1 MTNTNTPTDQ
11 DDYVSGTKGADVLS
25 GGAGKDQFSFHTD
38 YPNDF
43 NRDTLDDGDRITDY
57 EFEEEIDI
65 VGVRLGSRNVTLE
78 YDAANNQTRL
88 KLDLDKDGTVDR
100 TIILD
105 GDKRGQLQVDA
116 NCCTTPTTTIKIKQ
130 AAQTNVTYVEP
141 DQSSATMIDLEDI
154 GFHEGTEGLDIIFA
168 LAGTDVVY
176 AAGGADTIIGGDGDD
191 TLNGGAGP
199 DLIGGGRGNDTLNG
213 DAGDDELHGGLG
225 NDTLNGG
232 ADNDYLSGEEGAD
245 TLNGGTGND
254 TLRGGADAD
263 TLTGGAGDDTFV
275 FSPGDIAAGEKITDY
290 EYGEK
295 IDIGGISNANQVKL
309 TANGNGSILEMDLDN
324 NGTFETQLGLD
335 GVTGGTIIVLPNEGG
350 LRILNQQAGTDG
362 HDKLYDTGLASY
374 VVGGAGN
381 DIYYAQGSVNDV
393 FVDDCNDLIAVG
405 DFGER
410 DLLRDVEFVKFEDGL
425 FALADYSCDPVTD
438 TGPTEIFRFFNTETG
453 THFFTASAE
462 EKDYVIANNEMMS
475 FEGAVFSTN
484 ANADTGIA
492 VYRFFN
498 TDSGTHFYTASADE
512 RLNLIENSPSLN
524 YEGIA
529 YYAYAED
536 NGSNT
541 ELFRFF
547 NTETG
552 GHVYIANPEERESI
566 NANLPQFNDEGVA
579 YYVDFV

>member
-1 MTNTNTPTDQ
+1 MTIQLNATDK
-11 DDYVSGTKGADVLS
+11 DDYIDATSKLDVLS
-25 GGAGKDQFSFHTD
+25 GGKGKDEFFFRTSFSRDRAT
-38 YPNDF
+38 
-43 NRDTLDDGDRITDY
+43 DTLNDGDRITDY
-57 EFEEEIDI
+57 EFGEKMNIDGI
-65 VGVRLGSRNVTLE
+65 GLDTKHVKLE
-78 YDAANNQTRL
+78 YDKEKDQTYV
-88 KLDLDKDGTVDR
+88 KLDLDKDGSFVWK
-100 TIILD
+100 IVLD
-105 GDKRGQLQVDA
+105 GKHLGRLQVDK
-116 NCCTTPTTTIKIKQ
+116 NCCQNPETQISILKGSTSEST
-130 AAQTNVTYVEP
+130 AVFP
-141 DQSSATMIDLEDI
+141 DQSSATMVDLEDI
-154 GFHEGTEGLDIIFA
+154 SFHEGSDGIDIIFA
-168 LAGTDVVY
+168 LAGNDVVF
-176 AAGGADTIIGGDGDD
+176 AAAGADTIVGGDGDD
-191 TLNGGAGP
+191 TLNGGDGP

-213 DAGDDELHGGLG
+213 DAGDDELRGGLD

-232 ADNDYLSGEEGAD
+232 ADNDYLAGEEGSD

-263 TLTGGAGDDTFV
+263 TLTGGEGDDIFV
-275 FSPGDIAAGEKITDY
+275 FLDGDIAAGEKITDY

-309 TANGNGSILEMDLDN
+309 TANGTGSTLEMDLDN
-324 NGTFETQLGLD
+324 DGTFETQLGLD

-374 VVGGAGN
+374 VAGGAGN

-405 DFGER
+405 DFGDR

-425 FALADYSCDPVTD
+425 FAIADYSCDPVTD

-462 EKDYVIANNEMMS
+462 EKDHVIANNEMMS

-552 GHVYIANPEERESI
+552 GHVYTANPEERESI
-566 NANLPQFNDEGVA
+566 NTNLPQFNDEGVA